1 MSEHIEATNT
11 SQPEILT
18 LKDLAKIL
26 IRHKGLNEGL
36 YNLSFRFEIAVG
48 AVGPTPDAM
57 VPGAMF
63 GVSGVGL
70 EKVPV
75 AGPLTVDAAIVN
87 PVPHPKHSD
96 DKPVRSRR
104 STAKAKPT

>member
-1 MSEHIEATNT
+1 MSEHIKAT
-11 SQPEILT
+11 SIPQPEILS
-18 LKDLAKIL
+18 LKDIAEIL
-26 IRHKGLNEGL
+26 IKHKGLNEGL

-48 AVGPTPDAM
+48 AVGPTPDAV
-57 VPGAMF
+57 VPGVMF

-75 AGPLTVDAAIVN
+75 AGPLTVDAATVN
-87 PVPHPKHSD
+87 PVPQSKVSG

-104 STAKAKPT
+104 STTKAKPS

>member
-1 MSEHIEATNT
+1 MSEHIEATNI

-18 LKDLAKIL
+18 LKDIAELL
-26 IRHKGLNEGL
+26 IKHKGLTEGL

-48 AVGPTPDAM
+48 AVGPTPGAA
-57 VPGAMF
+57 VPGVMF

-87 PVPHPKHSD
+87 PAPHSKGSG
-96 DKPVRSRR
+96 DKPVRPQR
-104 STAKAKPT
+104 STTKARPT